1 MKLGQYKG
9 IHAKR
14 PYITVSEK
22 DVLKVLANK
31 QKENSVVTNIDG
43 RSARIGD
50 QAILDFDGVQ
60 NNVPIPGG
68 KSRNYP
74 LLLGSHTFVPG
85 FEEQVIGK
93 NPGERFD
100 ICVTFPDNYHIKY
113 LGGKP
118 VTFHTT
124 LKQLQLPEYQ
134 PLDDD
139 FAKDFSEYDTLS
151 DWKDAI
157 REELTIRRETSAYE
171 KLSRELLSAIIANC
185 DITIDEEMKEEITDE
200 LYEDFL
206 YTLEESRMTLET
218 YCQRS
223 GYTEEEI
230 RRQKQEEAIRTIQE
244 QHVLHAIASREKIK
258 VSEEELNEELC
269 MIAAEEEEDP
279 VDFCASLGEEELE
292 GIIDQLR
299 MNKAMKFVI
308 KHAVLS

>member
-22 DVLKVLANK
+22 DILKVLTNK
-31 QKENSVVTNIDG
+31 QKENSIVTNIDG
-43 RSARIGD
+43 RCACIGD

-100 ICVTFPDNYHIKY
+100 ICVTFPDNYHIKS

-124 LKQLQLPEYQ
+124 LKRLQLPEYQ

-139 FAKDFSEYDTLS
+139 FARDFSEYATLS

-157 REELTIRRETSAYE
+157 REELTVRRETSAYE
-171 KLSRELLSAIIANC
+171 KLSRELLTAIIANC
-185 DITIDEEMKEEITDE
+185 EIPIDEDIKAEITDE
-200 LYEDFL
+200 LYDDFL
-206 YTLEESRMTLET
+206 CMLEENRMTLET

-230 RRQKQEEAIRTIQE
+230 WKQKQKEAIRSIQE
-244 QHVLHAIASREKIK
+244 QNVLHAIASKEKIK

-269 MIAAEEEEDP
+269 MIAAEEEEDIEE
-279 VDFCASLGEEELE
+279 FCSSLGEEELE
-292 GIIDQLR
+292 SIADQLR
-299 MNKAMKFVI
+299 MNKALKLVM

>member
-22 DVLKVLANK
+22 DVMKVLKHK
-31 QKENSVVTNIDG
+31 QKENSIVTNIDG
-43 RSARIGD
+43 RSARTGD

-74 LLLGSHTFVPG
+74 LILGSHTFVPG

-93 NPGERFD
+93 CPGDRFD
-100 ICVTFPDNYHIKY
+100 ICVTFPDNYRIRH

-118 VTFHTT
+118 VIFHTT

-171 KLSRELLSAIIANC
+171 KLSRELLTAIIADC
-185 DITIDEEMKEEITDE
+185 EIPIDEEIKEEIADE

-206 YTLEESRMTLET
+206 CTLEENRMTLET

-223 GYTEEEI
+223 GYTEKEI
-230 RRQKQEEAIRTIQE
+230 RAQKRKEAIRSIQE
-244 QHVLHAIASREKIK
+244 QNVLHAIASKENIE
-258 VSEEELNEELC
+258 VSDEELTEELC
-269 MIAAEEEEDP
+269 MIAAEEEEDLEE
-279 VDFCASLGEEELE
+279 FCSSLGEEELE
-292 GIIDQLR
+292 GIEDQLR
-299 MNKAMKFVI
+299 MNKAIKFVM